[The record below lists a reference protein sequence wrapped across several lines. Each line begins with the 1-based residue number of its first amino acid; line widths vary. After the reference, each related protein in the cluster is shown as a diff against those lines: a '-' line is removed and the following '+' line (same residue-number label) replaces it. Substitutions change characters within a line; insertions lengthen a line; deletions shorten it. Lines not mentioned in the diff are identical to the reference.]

1 MPVDNSFTI
10 LYASQTGQAKA
21 IADEIHE
28 KSASNGLN
36 SKLFCLSLTEKKF
49 MLEKESAVVF
59 VVSTTGEGDPP
70 DTMLKFFRRLKKK
83 TLPGNHLKDLQYG
96 LLALGDSNYT
106 NFCVNGKNLDRRLNE
121 LGAKKF
127 YDTGHADDA
136 VGLELVVEPWIDG
149 LWGPLKD
156 ILGVPHDNQMSD
168 RENIDSNKS
177 VVENDSVANGIVP
190 KSENLPQ
197 GSSNE
202 HFPEQFENH
211 NEKTSQF
218 LSESEKEN
226 SLNIELT
233 VEGKPTLRKSG
244 ASLSSSSLSIP
255 VLPSPYLEIKFHP
268 EKTPD
273 FSTVPHQAGASFPG
287 AASPITMA
295 TIVGARRLTAD
306 DAMKKA
312 LEITLDISQS
322 GWEYEAG
329 NSFNIYC
336 PNDEGEVDAI
346 IERLGL
352 TSMAQVPYDIQV
364 MSGTKKKTASIPNYI
379 PQPYTIK
386 ESLLTCLDIRMV
398 PRKAF
403 LRTLV
408 EFTHDNNEQRRLQ
421 ELCSKQG
428 ADEYCRFVRE
438 PSLSLLEL
446 LTAFPSC
453 FPPFERLLEHLPR
466 LSPRPYSISS
476 SPLEKPGQLN
486 FVFNVVEFGE
496 FEDIRKSR
504 KGVCTSWLEGL
515 TGSMITEEGNK
526 ANGILKI
533 SELSIL
539 SSPYVQV
546 PVSARSNSDFKLPP
560 DSRIPVI
567 MIGPGT
573 GVAPFIGFLHHRR
586 KQMELAEDLTGFG
599 EMWLFFGCRHREKDF
614 LYQKELESFVETGTL
629 SRLFTSFSRDQGF
642 TVSLSTPRY
651 VQDNLKLQGD
661 KIADLVLND
670 GAVVYV
676 CGDAKNMASNVFE
689 CFCEIIEKHLC
700 VGKMEAIKEMTRLR
714 KEKKYREDVW
724 T

>member
-156 ILGVPHDNQMSD
+156 ILG
-168 RENIDSNKS
+168 
-177 VVENDSVANGIVP
+177 
-190 KSENLPQ
+190 
-197 GSSNE
+197 
-202 HFPEQFENH
+202 
-211 NEKTSQF
+211 
-218 LSESEKEN
+218 
-226 SLNIELT
+226 
-233 VEGKPTLRKSG
+233 
-244 ASLSSSSLSIP
+244 
-255 VLPSPYLEIKFHP
+255 
-268 EKTPD
+268 KTPD

-486 FVFNVVEFGE
+486 FVFNVVKFGE

-714 KEKKYREDVW
+714 KERKYREDVW